1 MALFPLELTEL
12 GQCIEIKNVSFHYP
26 DHDNLVIDEVNLTL
40 KKGEVV
46 AFVGENG
53 SGKSTMIKLLCR
65 YYDPINGSLC
75 WDGKNYKNLDLKA
88 LRKRITVI
96 HQDYTRYQ
104 LSVQENIRINNL
116 GSTSLA
122 DDLGRTQSAAAQAGA
137 EEFIESLPEK
147 YDQKLG
153 RWFMDGQE
161 LSGGQWQRI
170 ALSRAFYKE
179 ADLIILDEPT
189 SSIDPNAEAQIFRN
203 LRNIATDKILILV
216 THRVYNLKIADRIVV
231 FDQGRVVE
239 NGSHEELMQLKGK
252 YSQMYNNQVTK

>member
-1 MALFPLELTEL
+1 M
-12 GQCIEIKNVSFHYP
+12 
-26 DHDNLVIDEVNLTL
+26 
-40 KKGEVV
+40 
-46 AFVGENG
+46 
-53 SGKSTMIKLLCR
+53 
-65 YYDPINGSLC
+65 
-75 WDGKNYKNLDLKA
+75 
-88 LRKRITVI
+88 RKRITVI

-104 LSVQENIRINNL
+104 LSVQENIRINDL

-122 DDLGRTQSAAAQAGA
+122 DDLGRTQSAAAQAGTG
-137 EEFIESLPEK
+137 EFIESLPEK

-161 LSGGQWQRI
+161 LSGGQWQII
-170 ALSRAFYKE
+170 ALCRAFYKE

-216 THRVYNLKIADRIVV
+216 THRACNLKIADRIVV
-231 FDQGRVVE
+231 FDQGQVVE
-239 NGSHEELMQLKGK
+239 NGSYEELMQLKGK